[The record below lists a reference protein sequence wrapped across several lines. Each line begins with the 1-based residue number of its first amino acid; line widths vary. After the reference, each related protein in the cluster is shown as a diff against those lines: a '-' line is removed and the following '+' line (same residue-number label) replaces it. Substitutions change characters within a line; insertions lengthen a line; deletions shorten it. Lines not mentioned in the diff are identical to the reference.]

1 MSTEKTLKK
10 FKTEEGTFELA
21 KHVFGQGSPVCGV
34 LSGVHGDE
42 FLARKVAEHLKEN
55 LENHV
60 FNGTVHIVSDANIF
74 ACDEGR
80 RMTPWPRFEKN
91 EGEMRD
97 LNRCFKMAFENMN
110 SKNKLNTT
118 QLIAREILREF
129 KKFDFVLD
137 LHNATSGG
145 FKVDQ
150 TRLKVSNGIPQETI
164 FEMEKMAKNSGTDF
178 VMRSA
183 PSWLGGTVSS
193 ILPLLKVPVITFEVS
208 GGSGHDEEDFENYL
222 NYVENV
228 LKFKGVLEG
237 ETVVKEPYFFDQIV
251 SVYSD
256 NYGHLRKFVDLGE
269 FIDPGQTIAEVI
281 DDEGNTVE
289 KISSEYK
296 GFIESITDSDKVI
309 EGSRIVNIGSNG
321 EGFK

>member
-10 FKTEEGTFELA
+10 FKTVEGTFELT
-21 KHVFGQGSPVCGV
+21 KHVFGQGSPTCGV
-34 LSGVHGDE
+34 ISGVHGDE

-55 LENHV
+55 LDNRV

-97 LNRCFKMAFENMN
+97 LNRCFKTAFENMK

-118 QLIAREILREF
+118 QLIAREILRDF

-164 FEMEKMAKNSGTDF
+164 IEMEKMAKNSGTDF

-183 PSWLGGTVSS
+183 PSWLGGTLSS

-208 GGSGHDEEDFENYL
+208 GGSGRDKKDFENYMG
-222 NYVENV
+222 YVENV
-228 LKFKGVLEG
+228 LKFKEVLDG
-237 ETVVKEPYFFDQIV
+237 ENVFKEPYFFDQIIP
-251 SVYSD
+251 VYSD
-256 NYGHLRKFVDLGE
+256 SYGHLKLFVELGE
-269 FIDPGQTIAEVI
+269 FIYPGKTIALI
-281 DDEGNTVE
+281 LDDEGNAVE
-289 KISSEYK
+289 EIYSEHE
-296 GFIESITDSDKVI
+296 GFIESITDSKEVI